1 MKMLNFPKPF
11 AFTCSDAQAT
21 HQIVGMII
29 FRDGYFVE
37 RSNNRYVVAQRS
49 DVDIR

>member
-1 MKMLNFPKPF
+1 MKMLNFPKPCS
-11 AFTCSDAQAT
+11 FTCSDAKAA

-37 RSNNRYVVAQRS
+37 RGNNRYVIAKCS
-49 DVDIR
+49 YVDIR